1 MQPYY
6 NLPLKDR
13 NKILTKSVTN
23 SVNKKLKDFCILL
36 IYRDLHL
43 RSYGATSSKES

>member
-13 NKILTKSVTN
+13 NKILTK

-43 RSYGATSSKES
+43 RGYGATSSKES